1 MDRQDTIPPLVNG
14 VAAQAALVTDGE
26 QALALRL
33 ALIREAR
40 YSILAQY
47 YSWEEDV
54 SGKLLLGALLEA
66 AHRGVKVRILV
77 DDLYSGSNRYLES
90 LAVEPNIRVR
100 VFNPFWIRLG
110 RPWFWLLEILFSFRR
125 LNHRMHNKLLVVD
138 DDWAMVGGR
147 NIGDAYLG
155 LPAEHQ
161 FVDLDVLLRGAVCT
175 DLARGFL
182 SYWRGR
188 WSHVCHRLGWFGIPE
203 PMAIANNAFLLALTE
218 PEVARL
224 FGVAE
229 AHFNGCLRSLSW
241 HRVQAQVVVDSP
253 DKGLQVRRHPSA
265 ATRAL
270 LDQLGAV
277 TTRLRVVSPYLVPTR
292 PLYQGLRRLLRRG
305 VTVTMLSN
313 SLAGTDMPLAY
324 SGYRTRR
331 KRLLNA
337 GIRLFELRP
346 GNQRCLHAKLALFDD
361 SHLLV
366 GSLNLDPRS
375 SYLNTEI
382 ALLLHGQSL
391 AAEVQQWLDQILA
404 PDSAWPLSIE
414 RGKVLWPQSCV
425 EPHTSR
431 WRRFWV
437 ALVSHLPLRGLL

>member
-1 MDRQDTIPPLVNG
+1 MDRQDTIPPLATG

-155 LPAEHQ
+155 LPADHQ

-229 AHFNGCLRSLSW
+229 THFNGCLRSLSW
-241 HRVQAQVVVDSP
+241 HTVRAQVVVDSP
-253 DKGLQVRRHPSA
+253 DKGLQLRRHPSA

-270 LDQLGAV
+270 LDQLGEV
-277 TTRLRVVSPYLVPTR
+277 TTSLRIVSPYLVPTR
-292 PLYQGLRRLLRRG
+292 PFYQRVRRLL
-305 VTVTMLSN
+305 
-313 SLAGTDMPLAY
+313 
-324 SGYRTRR
+324 
-331 KRLLNA
+331 
-337 GIRLFELRP
+337 
-346 GNQRCLHAKLALFDD
+346 
-361 SHLLV
+361 
-366 GSLNLDPRS
+366 
-375 SYLNTEI
+375 
-382 ALLLHGQSL
+382 
-391 AAEVQQWLDQILA
+391 QIGRA
-404 PDSAWPLSIE
+404 H
-414 RGKVLWPQSCV
+414 V
-425 EPHTSR
+425 
-431 WRRFWV
+431 
-437 ALVSHLPLRGLL
+437 